1 MASLQDLLGAA
12 RKTQAAVPLWGVLL
26 AFLALALVFAYFS
39 GVNQSNK
46 KAAQRIE
53 KAEKTAVTLTAQQKT
68 TEEIY
73 DSPTGPR
80 AVYHERS
87 RASARAAAVRT
98 AELSAAPDDFHAIA
112 REWSAGIDELRKEAR
127 E

>member
-1 MASLQDLLGAA
+1 MKLLQDLLGAA

-46 KAAQRIE
+46 KAEQRIE
-53 KAEKTAVTLTAQQKT
+53 KAEQTAATVTAQMRA

-80 AVYHERS
+80 AVYQG
-87 RASARAAAVRT
+87 RARATARAASAAE
-98 AELSAAPDDFHAIA
+98 AELSTTPDDFHAIA
-112 REWSAGIDELRKEAR
+112 REWSAGIDAIRKEAR